1 MDDFKAYRWSV
12 TWRSVAIGIGI
23 ALFAAL
29 IMPDNLPVAW
39 GLLLGF
45 AGSLLRFRFSA
56 GSLMAFAGKSPRE
69 AKGYMV
75 RRRFGT
81 YALTGAVLVIA
92 FWREEINQWATVGGL
107 FLTTVVICIDAVLR
121 GRSQPPPVEDS

>member
-1 MDDFKAYRWSV
+1 LDDFKAYRWSV
-12 TWRSVAIGIGI
+12 TWRSVAIGMGI
-23 ALFAAL
+23 AVVAAL
-29 IMPDNLPVAW
+29 TMPGNLPVVW

-56 GSLMAFAGKSPRE
+56 GSLMAFADKSPRE

-92 FWREEINQWATVGGL
+92 FWREEINQWATVVGL

-121 GRSQPPPVEDS
+121 GRSQQSPVED

>member
-12 TWRSVAIGIGI
+12 TWRSGAIGGVI
-23 ALFAAL
+23 ALLAAL
-29 IMPDNLPVAW
+29 IAPDNLPVAW

-45 AGSLLRFRFSA
+45 AGSLLRFRLSA
-56 GSLMAFAGKSPRE
+56 GSVMAFADKSPSE

-81 YALTGAVLVIA
+81 YALTGAVLVLA
-92 FWREEINQWATVGGL
+92 FYREEINQWATAAGL
-107 FLTTVVICIDAVLR
+107 FLTTVVICIDAALR
-121 GRSQPPPVEDS
+121 GGSQPPPVED